1 MAGLDV
7 TFHQELIIDCKQS
20 QRKYMSWAKEDKEY
34 PELRK
39 AWLELALMA
48 RRHSREWF
56 VMS

>member
-1 MAGLDV
+1 M
-7 TFHQELIIDCKQS
+7 TFQQELIIDCKQS

-48 RRHSREWF
+48 RRHAREWF

>member
-1 MAGLDV
+1 M
-7 TFHQELIIDCKQS
+7 TFQQELIIDCKQS

-48 RRHSREWF
+48 RRHAREWL